1 MLARTAQ
8 QLYWIG
14 RNLERIENTARM
26 VRVYSNLLLD
36 LPKGVKVGWDVLI
49 TITGSNEIF
58 QKQYQRMDERNVV
71 KFMLADRI
79 NPGSIM
85 TSIAYAREGAR
96 VSREIIPLEAW
107 EQINKLYLYMNS
119 SADAGLSR
127 HKREVFLQD
136 IILSCQQLTGVV
148 NDGMSHDFA
157 YFFLNIGRYIERA
170 DMTTRIIDVGAA
182 DLLVDKDK
190 SGAAMG
196 GSTYESILWMN
207 VLRSLS
213 GYQIYRQHVKDRVNG
228 EDVVIFLLRDSRFPR
243 SVGYCVNKLSVSF
256 RQLPRFEKV
265 VSTTTK
271 LQRSIKNAKVENLIV
286 KGLPDYI
293 DKLQQQIADIHFS
306 MNETWFVSAE
316 KKQAQ
321 VT

>member
-26 VRVYSNLLLD
+26 VSVYSNLLLD
-36 LPKGVKVGWDVLI
+36 LPRGIKVGWDALI

-58 QKQYQRMDERNVV
+58 PKQYQRMEERNVV
-71 KFMLADRI
+71 KFMLADKI
-79 NPGSIM
+79 NPGSVM
-85 TSIAYAREGAR
+85 TSAAFVREGAR
-96 VSREIIPLEAW
+96 VSREIIPMEAW
-107 EQINKLYLYMNS
+107 EQINKLYLYINS
-119 SADAGLSR
+119 HADTAVSR
-127 HKREVFLQD
+127 HKRDHFLQD
-136 IILSCQQLTGVV
+136 IILGCQQLTGVV
-148 NDGMSHDFA
+148 NDGMSHDLA
-157 YFFLNIGRYIERA
+157 YYFLNIGRYIERA

-243 SVGYCVNKLSVSF
+243 SVGYSVNKLSVSF

-265 VSTTTK
+265 VSATAK
-271 LQRSIKNAKVENLIV
+271 LQRSIKNAKVEKLIV
-286 KGLPDYI
+286 KGLPEFI
-293 DKLQQQIADIHFS
+293 DKLQLQIADIHLR
-306 MNETWFVSAE
+306 MNETWFIAE
-316 KKQAQ
+316 DK
-321 VT
+321 